1 MQHHSDVVF
10 DYAELR
16 NGNIILNYSAIAF
29 LITKWRNIIT
39 QVNSDSPVPIG
50 SKVRCLRG
58 SQLSSSNFSY
68 APYEL
73 ETMYATHYVWS
84 HDFLT

>member
-39 QVNSDSPVPIG
+39 QVNSDKPSPHRFESPLLTRI
-50 SKVRCLRG
+50 
-58 SQLSSSNFSY
+58 SSSNFSY